1 MAQAN
6 TVTRSIRRHWP
17 ILGGAVSST
26 LLVIGL
32 LIVAMGAAL
41 QTGVWAGIL
50 GIVGLLLVLVA
61 LVSRGLILLYRKL

>member
-26 LLVIGL
+26 LLVVGL
-32 LIVAMGAAL
+32 VIVAVGAAL
-41 QTGVWAGIL
+41 NTGVWAGIL
-50 GIVGLLLVLVA
+50 GIVGILLVLVA